1 MLNDGSPTSIA
12 VDRAACDV
20 SVISVEGELNLTH
33 ALEIESALRTAER
46 ESSGVVVDLS
56 RCTFM
61 DSSGLSALIHSRRR
75 LQRRGD
81 RIALAC
87 RRGSVSRLLEV
98 AVPRVFDL
106 HGTCAEAVDGF
117 CVDGA

>member
-1 MLNDGSPTSIA
+1 MLNDGPDTRIA
-12 VDRAACDV
+12 VDLVECDV
-20 SVISVEGELNLTH
+20 AVISVDGELNLTH

-46 ESSGVVVDLS
+46 EANGVVVDLS
-56 RCTFM
+56 SCTFM

-87 RRGSVSRLLEV
+87 RGRDSVTRLLEV

-106 HGTCAEAVDGF
+106 HASRADAVAGL
-117 CVDGA
+117 CGGR